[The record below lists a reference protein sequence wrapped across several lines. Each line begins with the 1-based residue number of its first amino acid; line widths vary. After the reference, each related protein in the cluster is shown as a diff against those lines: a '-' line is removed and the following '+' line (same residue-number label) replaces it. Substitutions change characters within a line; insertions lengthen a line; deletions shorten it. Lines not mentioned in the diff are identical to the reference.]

1 MKEALIPAPG
11 SQPRELNIF
20 ILSHVKCRKRFVVTE
35 NCVGQ
40 CTVFTAYIYTP
51 RDFVEGYQSR
61 TDIREDRL
69 ASSASCQNSVQSS
82 FHLQYSGTTRAEWF
96 CFTLQISTQHRYLSV
111 GLEKCLL
118 PDGNKEKLSDRIR
131 FSRKSFDDTNSINVF
146 ATLKIDFT
154 IYLFY
159 SRQ

>member
-1 MKEALIPAPG
+1 MPK
-11 SQPRELNIF
+11 
-20 ILSHVKCRKRFVVTE
+20 LSTVKLSSPIQWYNACRMIVSLCRF
-35 NCVGQ
+35 Q
-40 CTVFTAYIYTP
+40 
-51 RDFVEGYQSR
+51 
-61 TDIREDRL
+61 L
-69 ASSASCQNSVQSS
+69 K
-82 FHLQYSGTTRAEWF
+82 
-96 CFTLQISTQHRYLSV
+96 HRYLWV